1 MSLSGMHE
9 VSMGKTGNCQNKQ
22 LKLSVKRFQG
32 ISGLLIVH
40 ERGTKLELLKELK
53 SNGVQL
59 SNQYSFTYPL
69 EQLQILKLQ
78 CIGFAFTYD

>member
-1 MSLSGMHE
+1 MHE

-40 ERGTKLELLKELK
+40 ERDTKLELLKELK
-53 SNGVQL
+53 SNVQL

-78 CIGFAFTYD
+78 CIGFALIYD